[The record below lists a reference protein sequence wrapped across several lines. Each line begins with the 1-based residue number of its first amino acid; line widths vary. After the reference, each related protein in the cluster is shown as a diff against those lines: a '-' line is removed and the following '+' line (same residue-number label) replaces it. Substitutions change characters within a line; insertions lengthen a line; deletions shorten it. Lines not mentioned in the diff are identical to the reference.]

1 MAHDMIPSN
10 FLSRRCGLALLA
22 LALLPL
28 WPAAARADAVGALR
42 DFVREVQSGRA
53 SFTQVVTGN
62 DGTRKRPSTGT
73 FEFLR
78 PNRFRFD
85 YAKPYEQLIV
95 SDGSKVW
102 LHDQDL
108 NQVTVRPY
116 DQALGNTPAALLAG
130 GSIERDFTLS
140 NQPDEAGL
148 QWVLAEPK
156 NAEGSIRK
164 VRVAFKGKELAAF
177 EITDAFGQRSRLD
190 FSRVET
196 NPAIPATR
204 FRFVPPAGADVL
216 QQ

>member
-1 MAHDMIPSN
+1 MNPSN
-10 FLSRRCGLALLA
+10 PITRRRLAALGLTL
-22 LALLPL
+22 LLPL
-28 WPAAARADAVGALR
+28 WPLAAQADAVGALR

-53 SFTQVVTGN
+53 SFSQVVTGH
-62 DGTRKRPSTGT
+62 DGARKRPSSGT

-85 YAKPYEQLIV
+85 YTKPYEQLIV
-95 SDGSKVW
+95 SDGVKVW
-102 LHDQDL
+102 LHDVDL

-116 DQALGNTPAALLAG
+116 DQALGSTPAALLAG

-196 NPAIPATR
+196 NPAIPASR

>member
-1 MAHDMIPSN
+1 MNPSN
-10 FLSRRCGLALLA
+10 PITRRRLAALGLTL
-22 LALLPL
+22 LLPL
-28 WPAAARADAVGALR
+28 WPLAAQADAVGALR

-53 SFTQVVTGN
+53 SFSQVVTGN
-62 DGTRKRPSTGT
+62 DGARKRPSSGT

-85 YAKPYEQLIV
+85 YTKPYEQLIV
-95 SDGSKVW
+95 SDGVKVW
-102 LHDQDL
+102 LHDVDL

-116 DQALGNTPAALLAG
+116 DQALGSTPAALLAG

-196 NPAIPATR
+196 NPAIPASR

>member
-1 MAHDMIPSN
+1 MSQN
-10 FLSRRCGLALLA
+10 LSLFRRRWLATLGLSL
-22 LALLPL
+22 LLPL
-28 WPAAARADAVGALR
+28 WPIAAKADAVGALR

-53 SFTQVVTGN
+53 SFSQAVTGA
-62 DGTRKRPSTGT
+62 DGARKKPSSGT

-95 SDGSKVW
+95 SDGAKVW

-116 DQALGNTPAALLAG
+116 DQALGSTPAALLAG